1 MVTRLGNKSMT
12 ATEKSRSFSEK
23 NHLHRPPFLL
33 IIIFSANF
41 LKNTHSHSKKNSL
54 FHQERRP
61 SSPGK
66 QDLRVAQ
73 PEPLKNY
80 CSTDSYSHILLW
92 LVKLPLLRI
101 VTRLDYDNWI
111 FFESGL
117 SRRRPGSTRCPA
129 AMLTTLEPFLFGHD
143 D

>member
-1 MVTRLGNKSMT
+1 MKFLMVNGHEVGKQINDRNRKIQEFLWKKPS
-12 ATEKSRSFSEK
+12 APAS
-23 NHLHRPPFLL
+23 FLL

-111 FFESGL
+111 RVESGL
-117 SRRRPGSTRCPA
+117 SRRVSPVQQDVLPLC
-129 AMLTTLEPFLFGHD
+129 
-143 D
+143 